1 LPQQKKESKLKT
13 NLEGLYAAG
22 DQLFASDCNGHAAT
36 TGHYAGRHAADYA
49 KRSSAIIIDKKQVE
63 NEKNRIHSIFDG
75 ENRRGRKEFNLRI
88 IRIMQ
93 NCCGAVKSEN
103 LLKIGLSLLENMR
116 VNEVLML
123 HAQNPHELIQSLEVL
138 SILTNAILVIHS
150 CLARKASSK
159 QLHFQR
165 SDYTEMD
172 PSEWHKFISLKL
184 ENNQVKID
192 EKSIDYYGSLKENYE
207 LHNQDYI
214 KERGE

>member
-63 NEKNRIHSIFDG
+63 KEKNRIHSIFDG